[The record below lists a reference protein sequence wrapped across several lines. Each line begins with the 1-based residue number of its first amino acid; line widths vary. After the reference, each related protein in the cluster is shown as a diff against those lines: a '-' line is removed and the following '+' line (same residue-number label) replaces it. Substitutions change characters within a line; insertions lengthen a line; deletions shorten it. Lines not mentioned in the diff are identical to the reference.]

1 MLAYEDRA
9 RRAEHVG
16 ARREHERPRTD
27 SPAAT
32 AVRPTRADGVASH
45 ASSPRCSATEAG
57 SRSTANHPTMPT
69 NISPMGQCI
78 TTPAVTNRMPAQTPG
93 SPRASR
99 IATAP
104 AATRIPSTSA
114 LSRWLRAVIANGN
127 EIATGDRVDGRGPPR
142 LGERA

>member
-1 MLAYEDRA
+1 
-9 RRAEHVG
+9 
-16 ARREHERPRTD
+16 
-27 SPAAT
+27 
-32 AVRPTRADGVASH
+32 
-45 ASSPRCSATEAG
+45 
-57 SRSTANHPTMPT
+57 MPT

-99 IATAP
+99 TATAP

-127 EIATGDRVDGRGPPR
+127 EIAT
-142 LGERA
+142 ATA